1 MPDYYTYLL
10 ITHKICKDLA
20 YIILDMHSM
29 FAKEYEETFKMH
41 KHLFSN
47 LVTCTQMVVYYS
59 YITHEKNR
67 FTQFPRAQTH
77 ILVFYI

>member
-29 FAKEYEETFKMH
+29 FAKEYEETFEMH

-47 LVTCTQMVVYYS
+47 LVTCTQMVVYHRH
-59 YITHEKNR
+59 ITHEEDR
-67 FTQFPRAQTH
+67 FTRLPGTKTEIFVFH
-77 ILVFYI
+77 I